1 MDYET
6 SYKELIEK
14 IKSEH
19 EKADGIT
26 RESFEHI
33 LPELRESED
42 ERMRK
47 IVWDILLVDSDEIR
61 EILDAN
67 NVLIQDVY
75 AWLEK
80 QGEEKAQAKSLWHEY
95 NHPIDKDR
103 LFLLISKN
111 KRTSIMLWNGE
122 SLKSV
127 TFGGG
132 GGIILE
138 GDKFAYID
146 ELQEV
151 QNPAEWSEEDE
162 ANASYICAALD
173 CYLRLREERN
183 NTNGQ
188 EDLDKARNWLY
199 NKLKSLNE
207 LIEDYEQHVADV
219 KAFISNVKKI
229 NNKKKKLY
237 GKN

>member
-6 SYKELIEK
+6 LYKELIEK

-26 RESFEHI
+26 KESFERI

-80 QGEEKAQAKSLWHEY
+80 QCEKESVTCHICGWEIEKQGEQKSL
-95 NHPIDKDR
+95 KDR
-103 LFLLISKN
+103 VQPQPKQEWSVDDERTYRSVLYGFEHNFPLNCVQQEFVKSHIQPQKQWKPN
-111 KRTSIMLWNGE
+111 KEQIDALR
-122 SLKSV
+122 KAV
-127 TFGGG
+127 TD
-132 GGIILE
+132 GIILNSKE
-138 GDKFAYID
+138 GHTLRNLL
-146 ELQEV
+146 LQLTKLNNNETM
-151 QNPAEWSEEDE
+151 
-162 ANASYICAALD
+162 Y
-173 CYLRLREERN
+173 
-183 NTNGQ
+183 NTN
-188 EDLDKARNWLY
+188 N
-199 NKLKSLNE
+199 
-207 LIEDYEQHVADV
+207 
-219 KAFISNVKKI
+219 
-229 NNKKKKLY
+229 
-237 GKN
+237 